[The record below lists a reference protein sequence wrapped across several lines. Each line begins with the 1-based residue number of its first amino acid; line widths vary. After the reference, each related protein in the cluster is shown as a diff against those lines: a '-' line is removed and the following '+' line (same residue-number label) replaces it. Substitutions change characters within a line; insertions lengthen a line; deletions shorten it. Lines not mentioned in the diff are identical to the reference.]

1 MPEAAPPRIALLFA
15 TSGHSGVDRVVANL
29 VREFAHHPFQFDLLT
44 LRGHGPYID
53 DLPANVRQVPLRAA
67 HRNTALPALI
77 AYLLRHRPQALYT
90 ASHRLN
96 RTALLARR
104 LVRPGMPV
112 AIRMGM
118 SIAATL
124 AEMKP
129 ARARRLQRS
138 MRRWYPQADAA
149 IAPSQGVGQDLRT
162 LADVPADRLHVIPNP
177 IVTPDLLEQ
186 AAASLDDPW
195 ILDGRAQEIPVIL
208 AAGSL
213 EPRKDFATLI
223 RAFATLRQ
231 QRPARL
237 IILGEGRERANL
249 ERLAEDLGV
258 VQEVRLPGFQT
269 NPYAW
274 MARANVFALTS
285 RREGS
290 GAVLVEALACGTA
303 AITTDCPTGPADIL
317 ERGQLGP
324 VVPVGDAEA
333 IARGLGQLLDAPPG
347 PHYLKGAVTPFDAK
361 NSAQAYLEALR
372 LRCR

>member
-1 MPEAAPPRIALLFA
+1 MPEATPPRIALFFA

-29 VREFAHHPFQFDLLT
+29 IREFAHYPLQFDLLT

-53 DLPANVRQVPLRAA
+53 ELPDNVRRVPLRAA

-77 AYLLRHRPQALYT
+77 NYLLRHRPQALYT

-96 RTALLARR
+96 RTALLAR
-104 LVRPGMPV
+104 LLARPGMPV

-129 ARARRLQRS
+129 ARARRLRS
-138 MRRWYPQADAA
+138 SMQRWYPRADAA
-149 IAPSQGVGQDLRT
+149 IAPSEGVGQDLRA
-162 LADVPADRLHVIPNP
+162 LADMPKERVHVIPNP

-186 AAASLDDPW
+186 AAAALDDTW
-195 ILDGRAQEIPVIL
+195 LLDDRAQEIPVIL

-223 RAFATLRQ
+223 RAFAALRQ
-231 QRPARL
+231 RRPVRL
-237 IILGEGRERANL
+237 IILGEGRERSAL
-249 ERLAEDLGV
+249 ERLAADLGV
-258 VQEVRLPGFQT
+258 TRDLRLPGFQT

-290 GAVLVEALACGTA
+290 GAVLVEALACGTPCVA
-303 AITTDCPTGPADIL
+303 TDCPSGPAEIL
-317 ERGQLGP
+317 AQGALGP
-324 VVPVGDAEA
+324 LVPVGDSTALTQALDILLTTPPDANALREA
-333 IARGLGQLLDAPPG
+333 AR
-347 PHYLKGAVTPFDAK
+347 PFTARA
-361 NSAQAYLEALR
+361 SAQAYLRALR
-372 LRCR
+372 LDL